1 LVIKVRPT
9 LAPVFPE
16 APEPASEFIE
26 LQAAQIIVEIL
37 DPAGNTLYLKAAVD
51 IAAGLRIVFNLETG
65 QPELGISETT
75 AIEIVTLDNPIG
87 VDLENPATLQTLQSL
102 LIEVITDTLSSLTD
116 ALGGTV
122 SLPAIGDINADVEVE
137 QPEGYLSL
145 FTNLAPLAAAPLR
158 AQE

>member
-1 LVIKVRPT
+1 
-9 LAPVFPE
+9 
-16 APEPASEFIE
+16 
-26 LQAAQIIVEIL
+26 
-37 DPAGNTLYLKAAVD
+37 LKAAVD

-102 LIEVITDTLSSLTD
+102 LREVITDTLSSLTD